1 MKKLLSFLMVA
12 LLGLFLV
19 ACGSESTGT
28 EEQTKEQTSETSESS
43 DEGTA
48 AVDLSRIRVLIGS
61 TSTGGDTYQIADL
74 ISRNIAE
81 TLDTNIKVDAVG
93 SERAFNELAKAKND
107 GSEVMVFHDMA
118 YLGVEYG
125 SFDEKNALENW
136 TIGPVF
142 ATNPGNAFLTSAD
155 APYNTMAEAAEWL
168 KNNPSEELS
177 VAIEAGG
184 VSQIGFDGFYLWV
197 KEQYGTEVSDRI
209 KVYVTGSQKDKDQ
222 ALWDGNVDIIH
233 GSIGANNEYTK
244 DEVDSKIK
252 MKFLGLTAGDR
263 VEGYD
268 IPTFAEQG
276 ITVNGKEF
284 VFDKEFFFILPKDID
299 QTFLTALDQA
309 VAKAAETDG
318 YQNDLLKNAY
328 MANYKPQAE
337 SVDYLLEK
345 RDTLRYIIQNAP
357 KLDDIAK

>member
-1 MKKLLSFLMVA
+1 MKKLLFV
-12 LLGLFLV
+12 LV
-19 ACGSESTGT
+19 AGLLVLTAAACGNQTGGTDAEAGTGT
-28 EEQTKEQTSETSESS
+28 
-43 DEGTA
+43 
-48 AVDLSRIRVLIGS
+48 VDLSRVRVLIGS

-74 ISRNIAE
+74 ISRNVE
-81 TLDTNIKVDAVG
+81 KPLDTNIKVDAVG
-93 SERAFNELAKAKND
+93 SERAFNELTKAKTD
-107 GSEVMVFHDMA
+107 GSEIMFFHDMA

-125 SFDEKNALENW
+125 SFGDEHELENW
-136 TIGPVF
+136 KIGPVV
-142 ATNPGNAFLTSAD
+142 ATNPGNAFLAKAD
-155 APYNTMAEAAEWL
+155 APYDTLAEAAQWL
-168 KNNPSEELS
+168 QDHPDEMVT

-184 VSQIGFDGFYLWV
+184 VSQIGFDAFYLWA
-197 KEQYGTEVSDRI
+197 KEEFGQDVADRI

-244 DEVDSKIK
+244 DGVEDKIK
-252 MKFLGLTAGDR
+252 MKFLGLTAGER

-299 QTFLTALDQA
+299 DNFVDALDQA
-309 VAKAAETDG
+309 VAEAVENED

-328 MANYKPQAE
+328 VANYVPADE
-337 SVDYLLEK
+337 SADYLLEK
-345 RDTLRYIIQNAP
+345 RETLRYIISNAP
-357 KLDDIAK
+357 SLDDIAK

>member
-1 MKKLLSFLMVA
+1 MKKFLSILMAVVLMMVA
-12 LLGLFLV
+12 A
-19 ACGSESTGT
+19 ACGNQSTNGTEKEESTSPSASESTAG
-28 EEQTKEQTSETSESS
+28 K
-43 DEGTA
+43 
-48 AVDLSRIRVLIGS
+48 VDLSRIRVLIGS

-93 SERAFNELAKAKND
+93 AERAFNELAKAKND

-125 SFDEKNALENW
+125 SSDAKNALENW
-136 TIGPVF
+136 TMGPVF
-142 ATNPGNAFLTSAD
+142 ATNPGNAFLTKAD

-168 KNNPSEELS
+168 KNNPTEEIS

-184 VSQIGFDGFYLWV
+184 VSEIGFDGFYLWV
-197 KEQYGTEVSDRI
+197 KETYGTEVSDRI

-233 GSIGANNEYTK
+233 GSIGSNNEYTK
-244 DEVDSKIK
+244 DEVDAKIK
-252 MKFLGLTAGDR
+252 MKFLGLTAGER

-284 VFDKEFFFILPKDID
+284 VFDKEFFFILPKDVD
-299 QTFLTALDQA
+299 PNFVASLDKA
-309 VAKAAETDG
+309 VAEAAENEA

-328 MANYKPQAE
+328 VANYKPANQAAN
-337 SVDYLLEK
+337 YLIEK
-345 RDTLRYIIQNAP
+345 RDTFRYIIQNAP